1 VKQVGHDEIESVLT
15 AAHAVWGRGLGLDD
29 FLAFHL
35 ALADSPRGRAHTH
48 YLAGADDAGHPHS
61 ALRIDSHTGRLDGAR
76 VSIALLGML
85 FTIPEA
91 RGRGHA
97 SVLVEQALE
106 HARRTGH
113 DLAMLVSKMPQ
124 SLYGRLGFRALPAS
138 EVACRSVLPAPWPA
152 EPAWLRAGEDP
163 IGHIA
168 GLRPGVEGD
177 VAAIAAIHAGET
189 AGQRL
194 RIERDADSWEFDLLK
209 ARMPRG
215 RTREMD
221 RFWVIEREGRVDAY
235 VLLQAEPPTLRWR
248 EHGALPEARALLADL
263 FWCALSLARRRR
275 LERIEGWLMPE
286 VLTLGPLYPA
296 SQRDRKTNLVM
307 LRPLDEA
314 GPPAVF
320 AREVECRLWELDAP

>member
-1 VKQVGHDEIESVLT
+1 VKDVSHDEIDGVLT

-35 ALADSPRGRAHTH
+35 SLARSPWGRAHARH
-48 YLAGADDAGHPHS
+48 LAGLDDAGGPLS
-61 ALRIDSHTGRLDGAR
+61 ALRIDSHAGRLDGTPVR
-76 VSIALLGML
+76 IALLGML
-85 FTIPEA
+85 FTVPEA

-97 SVLVEQALE
+97 SALVEQALE

-124 SLYGRLGFRALPAS
+124 TLYGRLGFRGFPAS
-138 EVACRSVLPAPWPA
+138 EVACRSVMPAPWPG

-163 IGHIA
+163 LGRLP
-168 GLRPGVEGD
+168 GLRRGGED
-177 VAAIAAIHAGET
+177 DLAAITAIHDGEI

-194 RIERDADSWEFDLLK
+194 RIERDAAAWEFNFLK

-215 RTREMD
+215 RTRETD
-221 RFWVIEREGRVDAY
+221 RFWVIERQGRVEAY

-275 LERIEGWLMPE
+275 LERIEGWFMPE

-307 LRPLDEA
+307 LRSLDEA
-314 GPPAVF
+314 GAPPVF
-320 AREVECRLWELDAP
+320 AREDECRLWEMDAP